1 MAAKCR
7 ENRRKNNME
16 KQAIAKLRGLRI
28 SPRKVR
34 LVADLIRRKSVAQA
48 ANILKFASKRAAG
61 PMAKLLDSAVANAKG
76 NDMKE
81 PELFIQKITVD
92 EGPKL
97 KRWRARSMGR
107 ANTILKRTSHIT
119 IVLAEAKSKE
129 SKLSKTKKQKTDKGK
144 LESNKKS

>member
-1 MAAKCR
+1 
-7 ENRRKNNME
+7 ME

-34 LVADLIRRKSVAQA
+34 LVADLIRRKSVVQA
-48 ANILKFASKRAAG
+48 VNILKFASKKAVE
-61 PMAKLLDSAVANAKG
+61 PMAKLLNSAVANAKG

-81 PELFIQKITVD
+81 SELFIQKIAVD

-119 IVLAEAKSKE
+119 IVLAEVRKKE
-129 SKLSKTKKQKTDKGK
+129 SKPKVETNPRTNPRIKPKQKEK
-144 LESNKKS
+144 LIINDQ